1 MLQVNFIMIWIIHK
15 ILKLIKITI
24 ILKRFLRSV
33 TDFYSLK
40 NNYFFSKFNDKR
52 RGKHEEAEEEN
63 IIKDVR
69 NLFRLENEIYI

>member
-40 NNYFFSKFNDKR
+40 NNYFFQNLMIK
-52 RGKHEEAEEEN
+52 EEEN
-63 IIKDVR
+63 MKK
-69 NLFRLENEIYI
+69 LKKKT